1 MREVLYPTDE
11 PSHSHSVF
19 VLEHLLRSLCDTAL
33 LKDSKYFASPI
44 VTKALGGF
52 PGVTLR
58 RYECSGACVVVLDNA
73 LEEQGLSVRCRFVL
87 HTGDRSDWGS
97 THKPAEA
104 PEWRL
109 VGPGHRAIVGVLSSS
124 SQMAQFELE
133 AMGTSGSFVM
143 DRMEVEA
150 LSQNQIQCEDV
161 DKAKGIFAWV
171 KI

>member
-1 MREVLYPTDE
+1 MR
-11 PSHSHSVF
+11 
-19 VLEHLLRSLCDTAL
+19 LESKSRGPRWAHEGVVHLLFHHLPSLQRP
-33 LKDSKYFASPI
+33 FHVPI
-44 VTKALGGF
+44 RHHILNF
-52 PGVTLR
+52 PSL
-58 RYECSGACVVVLDNA
+58 A
-73 LEEQGLSVRCRFVL
+73 
-87 HTGDRSDWGS
+87 
-97 THKPAEA
+97 
-104 PEWRL
+104 EWRL

-161 DKAKGIFAWV
+161 GKAKGIFAWV